1 VRHLLVCGELPP
13 APAGGIGA
21 YALNICQLLANRG
34 ETVHVISKKW
44 HGAESDVEERY
55 QGRLVIHRVPYE
67 DWASLRPHR
76 LHPALTDQRARNLFE
91 SNYPAQCFSWCA
103 SLLAERLVEE
113 AAIEIIE
120 AEEYQAPLYYFQL
133 RRVLGMGPCKR
144 PPCIV
149 HLHSP
154 TEFIA
159 KHNAWSA
166 DRSDLPTAVRLES
179 FSIATADALICPSQ
193 YLSRQVQARYGIAEE
208 AIRVI
213 PYPLGDT
220 CWIPRG
226 TDIWRSGTIVFAGR
240 LEPRKGVHEWLD
252 AAIAAARQDRFAR
265 FVFVGA
271 DTFHRGHSVRYML
284 QRRIPRDLKARFDFS
299 GELTQSGLRQV
310 WAGARM
316 AVVPS
321 RWENFPHVCLEAM
334 STGLPVI
341 ASPNGG
347 MAEMVHDGRTG
358 WLARRP
364 DAAGLAEAL
373 QRALTTPTAKLAE
386 MGAEAAAGIRRLCDS
401 DTVASAQLAYRSEI
415 VGRGP
420 SRSLRLPENS
430 PVTATLPS
438 DEPNHSRWERI
449 ATVRS
454 LLRYPRSTTYKVLWR
469 LKNKLVRRIPAKPGQ

>member
-1 VRHLLVCGELPP
+1 
-13 APAGGIGA
+13 
-21 YALNICQLLANRG
+21 LAKRG

-44 HGAESDVEERY
+44 HGAESDVEE
-55 QGRLVIHRVPYE
+55 QHHGRLVIHRIPYE

-76 LHPALTDQRARNLFE
+76 PHPALTDQRARNLFG

-113 AAIEIIE
+113 AAIEVIE

-133 RRVLGMGPCKR
+133 RRVLGMGPRQR

-154 TEFIA
+154 TELIA
-159 KHNAWSA
+159 KHNDWSA
-166 DRSDLPTAVRLES
+166 DRNDLPIAVRLEN

-193 YLSRQVQARYGIAEE
+193 YLAGQVQALQGFA
-208 AIRVI
+208 AGTIRVI

-220 CWIPRG
+220 CWISRSA
-226 TDIWRSGTIVFAGR
+226 DVWRSGTIVFAGR

-252 AAIAAARQDRFAR
+252 AAIAAAREERAAR

-271 DTFHRGHSVRYML
+271 DTFQRGRSVRSIL
-284 QRRIPRDLKARFDFS
+284 QRRIPRDLKARFTFS
-299 GELTQSGLRQV
+299 GEVTQSRLMQI
-310 WAGARM
+310 WSGARM

-321 RWENFPHVCLEAM
+321 RWENLPHVCLEAM

-341 ASPNGG
+341 ASPEGG
-347 MAEMVHDGRTG
+347 MAEMIQDGMTG

-373 QRALTTPTAKLAE
+373 HRALATPVAKLAA
-386 MGAEAAAGIRRLCDS
+386 MSAEAAASIRRLCDS
-401 DTVASAQLAYRSEI
+401 DTVASAQLAYRTEI

-420 SRSLRLPENS
+420 SRSLRLPVEL

-438 DEPNHSRWERI
+438 DEPIRHTRERI
-449 ATVRS
+449 ATVKS
-454 LLRYPRSTTYKVLWR
+454 LLRYPRTTAYQALWR
-469 LKNKLVRRIPAKPGQ
+469 LKNKLVRRVSRVPAKESTRRGASHASSTGVVAEA